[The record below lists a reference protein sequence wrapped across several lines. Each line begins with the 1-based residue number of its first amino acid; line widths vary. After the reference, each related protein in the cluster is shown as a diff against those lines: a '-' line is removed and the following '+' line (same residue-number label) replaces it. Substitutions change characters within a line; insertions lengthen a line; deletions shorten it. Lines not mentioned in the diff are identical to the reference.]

1 MDLLSTLTGVPGY
14 LNGTLDAHA
23 AGIASMTR
31 DAHHGDTA
39 DYEFHP
45 VLNTGIF
52 FSTFMKYG
60 KEKEKT
66 AYHYLPASIKVVPQ
80 GKEMTAILTKCGF
93 KEAKFCTF
101 TFGICSMYTGI
112 K

>member
-1 MDLLSTLTGVPGY
+1 MVSRTETPD
-14 LNGTLDAHA
+14 N
-23 AGIASMTR
+23 
-31 DAHHGDTA
+31 A
-39 DYEFHP
+39 DEEP
-45 VLNTGIF
+45 D
-52 FSTFMKYG
+52 G